1 MVCVKNPFTKKP
13 LESKLHRKYEL
24 NLLNEP
30 QHLAEIK
37 TLKPLKIPNKGVTN
51 LRERKLKHHQLKLCK
66 KYTKNVHIS
75 FLMSRLEFF
84 DMTD

>member
-1 MVCVKNPFTKKP
+1 MVCVKNPFTKKR

-37 TLKPLKIPNKGVTN
+37 TLKLLKIANKGVTN
-51 LRERKLKHHQLKLCK
+51 SHEQKLKNNLLKIHKNKLKVCK
-66 KYTKNVHIS
+66 KCPLQFSNVKVRV
-75 FLMSRLEFF
+75 L
-84 DMTD
+84 

>member
-1 MVCVKNPFTKKP
+1 MVCVKNPFTKKW

-37 TLKPLKIPNKGVTN
+37 TLKLLKIANKGVTN
-51 LRERKLKHHQLKLCK
+51 SHE
-66 KYTKNVHIS
+66 
-75 FLMSRLEFF
+75 
-84 DMTD
+84 